1 MIKEFTYP
9 LPDEL
14 YVEGVSGK
22 IKGTFTY
29 EGPET
34 FDVFID
40 SFGNVIEIDVQSDPE
55 KGPDFRKTIDA
66 SERPEVAYMLGHYF
80 VENYVYEYTYEDEI
94 MENGD
99 TYTKPLNPN
108 LIDAYEL
115 KYNFN
120 IEDWELL
127 QIVKEQSNPSALV
140 AESRKKYI
148 LNYSEKYSFGA
159 EIDSIIDN
167 YILELE
173 SFIEDNP
180 PLKTWKY
187 INFGIVSV
195 PKIPAVISSEIA
207 KLPIEGV

>member
-14 YVEGVSGK
+14 YVEGVSEK

-34 FDVFID
+34 FDVSID

-55 KGPDFRKTIDA
+55 NGPDFRKTIDA
-66 SERPEVAYMLGHYF
+66 SERPEVAYMVGHYF

-99 TYTKPLNPN
+99 VYKKPLNPN

-115 KYNFN
+115 KYNFGT
-120 IEDWELL
+120 EDWELL
-127 QIVKEQSNPSALV
+127 QIVKDQSNPSALV
-140 AESRKKYI
+140 AKTRKEYI
-148 LNYSEKYSFGA
+148 LQYSEKYSFGA

-167 YILELE
+167 YVLELE

-187 INFGIVSV
+187 TNFDGNSV
-195 PKIPAVISSEIA
+195 PKIPVTIASEIA
-207 KLPIEGV
+207 KLPTEGV